1 MHSEA
6 QLANGLTKAG
16 TSREFELYY
25 RMKGRWRIVEDPDMR
40 SARRRKQQGLTPL
53 QTGTE
58 PNKDDDVEHE
68 DSDCD
73 DVWGSGAMQVP
84 THV

>member
-1 MHSEA
+1 
-6 QLANGLTKAG
+6 
-16 TSREFELYY
+16 
-25 RMKGRWRIVEDPDMR
+25 MKGRWRIVEDPDMR